1 MQIETTPYDS
11 EIAVDNGVELKY
23 PFLGRV
29 KPTAGVEYIQL
40 STRTI

>member
-1 MQIETTPYDS
+1 MQIETTSYDS

-29 KPTAGVEYIQL
+29 KPATGLENIQL
-40 STRTI
+40 SKRKI